1 MLYYNLPELEASEV
15 LTLEV
20 ADASGKLIRSFS
32 SVGDSTFSEWE
43 GGPSEE
49 PTLSKKKDLIDLCG
63 TCAFLRSKE
72 WLAFISKAI
81 LMVTK
86 HLPANILYPEK
97 GNQSMVTAARI
108 LPNPLYATSPK
119 DYMEYDELM
128 TKMETEASK
137 MHQMVNDLNDQ
148 RIRLESVLQSLP
160 ADSKYDDL
168 RKEGNETIKK

>member
-1 MLYYNLPELEASEV
+1 
-15 LTLEV
+15 
-20 ADASGKLIRSFS
+20 
-32 SVGDSTFSEWE
+32 
-43 GGPSEE
+43 
-49 PTLSKKKDLIDLCG
+49 
-63 TCAFLRSKE
+63 
-72 WLAFISKAI
+72 
-81 LMVTK
+81 
-86 HLPANILYPEK
+86 
-97 GNQSMVTAARI
+97 MVTAARI